1 MRLSA
6 KVEIECN
13 KVKLSAKSEI
23 ECKKSEME
31 FKTAVKWKMIDCS
44 DKQNREQKISERLKL
59 FT

>member
-1 MRLSA
+1 MKLSA
-6 KVEIECN
+6 KVEIECK
-13 KVKLSAKSEI
+13 KVKLSARSET

-44 DKQNREQKISERLKL
+44 DKRNRGQNISERLKL